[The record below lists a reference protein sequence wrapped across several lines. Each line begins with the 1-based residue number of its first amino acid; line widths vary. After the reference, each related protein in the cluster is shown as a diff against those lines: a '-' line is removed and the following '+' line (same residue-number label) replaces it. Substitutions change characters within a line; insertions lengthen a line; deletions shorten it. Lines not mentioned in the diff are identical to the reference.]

1 MAFVEKMALNLADLP
16 LAAASFTI
24 RGLHESVAYFGT
36 VDRTYAVQNAGIAL
50 SPISLAL
57 DQPLDFRASLSR
69 EDTAR
74 VQNGILTLGRLVI
87 DLRTARTVDLSLSP
101 TRDPNTIRAR
111 IPECLGLVRAVLA
124 DTLATRTAA
133 AETGFGDLLLP
144 FRSLR
149 PLTRPASP
157 AGQMDVRGAF
167 VSRLNALLEPGAPEA
182 AAPAIASLTGL
193 GPGLTPS
200 GDDFLIGLLS
210 ALWFFKGIRPAESLL
225 QALRPEIRLRLGG
238 TTPVSAAFL
247 GEAAEGRFGERIC
260 GFWTGIGQGSWD
272 QALQDLTA
280 VARTGHSSGT
290 DTLGGMIFG
299 LVLLRDPAI
308 HDDPGSPDHPGN

>member
-16 LAAASFTI
+16 LAAGSFTI
-24 RGLHESVAYFGT
+24 RSLHEAVAYFGT
-36 VDRTYAVQNAGIAL
+36 ADRTYAVQHAGIAL

-57 DQPLDFRASLSR
+57 DQPVDFRASLSR
-69 EDTAR
+69 EDTAS

-87 DLRTARTVDLSLSP
+87 DLRTARTVDLSLYPS
-101 TRDPNTIRAR
+101 RDPRTIRAR
-111 IPECLGLVRAVLA
+111 IPECLGLVHTVLA

-133 AETGFGDLLLP
+133 AETGFGDLLLMY
-144 FRSLR
+144 RSRTPLNR
-149 PLTRPASP
+149 PTAS
-157 AGQMDVRGAF
+157 AGQPDARGVF
-167 VSRLNALLEPGAPEA
+167 VSRLNAFLEPGALEA
-182 AAPAIASLTGL
+182 VAPNIASLTGL

-210 ALWFFKGIRPAESLL
+210 VLWFFKGIRPAESLL
-225 QALRPEIRLRLGG
+225 QALRPEIRRRLGG

-260 GFWTGIGQGSWD
+260 SLWAGIDEESWD
-272 QALQDLTA
+272 QARQDLNA

-299 LVLLRDPAI
+299 LVLLREPTD
-308 HDDPGSPDHPGN
+308 